1 MNKLASSIKKKSY
14 QGDPFKNPDPYVVK
28 QEDAQ
33 DERNDIN
40 SNLINLLEEKEDV
53 IMNLTV

>member
-1 MNKLASSIKKKSY
+1 
-14 QGDPFKNPDPYVVK
+14 VK

-40 SNLINLLEEKEDV
+40 KKLINLLEEKEDF
-53 IMNLTV
+53 IKNLTV